1 MKHGRRNVKL
11 PEVLRL
17 SLVERAVIPEETLR
31 AAVFLDKLGDGRFIA
46 GVSLV
51 DHNNEP
57 VGIMSLYINEHERYG
72 RRAAAFDVADAIRY
86 EVKDCCSRLI
96 LSSGSLPFNDRRF
109 DFKLVS
115 LFAGSNVIL
124 TTRYRKYLWKY
135 VREIEKLAV
144 DAAKRGDSII
154 EMF

>member
-1 MKHGRRNVKL
+1 M
-11 PEVLRL
+11 
-17 SLVERAVIPEETLR
+17 SQVERVVTPVETLR

-46 GVSLV
+46 GVSII

-57 VGIMSLYINEHERYG
+57 VGIMSLYINEHERYS

-86 EVKDCCSRLI
+86 AIKDRCSRLI
-96 LSSGSLPFNDRRF
+96 LTTGSLPFCDRRF
-109 DFKLVS
+109 DFKLVR

-135 VREIEKLAV
+135 VREIEELAV